1 MPSRTQEALDYHTQG
16 RPGKIAVVP
25 TKPVGT
31 QRDLS
36 LAYSPGVAEPCR
48 AIAQNTDDVFKYTT
62 RGNLV
67 AVVTDG
73 TAVLGLGNIG
83 PEAAKP
89 VMEGKGVLFKRFAD
103 IDVFDLELGSTD
115 PDDII
120 RFCEL
125 LEPTVGGINLEDI
138 KAPGCFYIEEELK
151 KRLSIPVFHD
161 DQHGTAI
168 ISGAALI
175 NALDVTGRKADQV
188 RVVFSG
194 AGASA
199 IATAEHYVRLG
210 VRRENITLCDSKGI
224 ITKSRAA
231 DLDPYKARFAQD
243 VAQGTLADAMK
254 GADVFVGLSV
264 AGLVT
269 GDMVKSMAKRP
280 IVFALAN
287 PDPEILPEDIRA
299 ARSDAL
305 IATGRTDYPNQ
316 VNNVL
321 GFPFIFRGALDVRAR
336 AINEEMKMAA
346 TRALAQLAREDVPE
360 AVAAAYG
367 ESTFRFGADY
377 LIPKPFDPRVLLWVA
392 PAVAKAAME
401 TGVAR
406 IPIDLDEYRGQLES
420 RLGRRREVMRDI
432 MLKARRDPRRIVF
445 PEGEHPR
452 VIRASVQVRE
462 EGVALPMLLGR
473 PDRIRRCA
481 QELGVD
487 LTNIEI
493 VDLYADEARAERYAD
508 RLWQQ
513 RQRKGLSLAEA
524 RERIRQPLYFGCMMV
539 AEGDADGLV
548 AGEEATY
555 PDTIRPALEVIGTA
569 PDVKHV
575 AGLYM
580 MILQQ
585 ELMFFADTTVNIE
598 PDAETLAEIA
608 LLSAGFVKRLGI
620 DPRIAML
627 SFSNFGSS
635 RHPESDKVREA
646 VEIVKRRA
654 PDLVVDGEMQAD
666 TAVVP
671 EILEGSFPFSSL
683 KEPANILIFPD
694 LNAANTCYK
703 LLARLGGA
711 EAIGPILLG
720 MAKPVHILQR
730 GSQAADILNLT
741 AIATVD
747 ALRAPAGPT
756 PKQGRAAHLKAG

>member
-1 MPSRTQEALDYHTQG
+1 MPRRKQEALDYHSEG

-48 AIAQNTDDVFKYTT
+48 AIANKPDDVFKYTA

-138 KAPGCFYIEEELK
+138 KSPGCFYIEEELK
-151 KRLSIPVFHD
+151 KRLSVPVFHD

-168 ISGAALI
+168 ISGAALL
-175 NALDVTGRKADQV
+175 NALEVTGRKAEEV

-210 VRRENITLCDSKGI
+210 VLRENITLCDSKGA
-224 ITKSRAA
+224 ITKSREG
-231 DLDPYKARFAQD
+231 LDPYKARFAHDID
-243 VAQGTLADAMK
+243 VKDLAQALV

-264 AGLVT
+264 AGAVSRE
-269 GDMVKSMAKRP
+269 MIASMGERP
-280 IVFALAN
+280 VVFALAN
-287 PDPEILPEDIRA
+287 PDPEILPEEIMA
-299 ARSDAL
+299 ARGDAI

-346 TRALAQLAREDVPE
+346 TRALAALAREDVPE
-360 AVAAAYG
+360 AVAAVYG

-392 PAVAKAAME
+392 PAVAQAAME

-406 IPIDLDEYRGQLES
+406 IQLDLEKYRHGLEA

-432 MLKARRDPRRIVF
+432 MLKARSDPRRIVF

-452 VIRASVQVRE
+452 VIRASLQILE
-462 EGVALPMLLGR
+462 EGVAHPLLLGR
-473 PDRIRRCA
+473 PDRVRRCA
-481 QELGVD
+481 EDLGIELDGV
-487 LTNIEI
+487 EV
-493 VDLYADEARAERYAD
+493 VDPLADEERHERYAD
-508 RLWQQ
+508 RLYHR
-513 RQRKGLSLAEA
+513 RQRKGMSLAEA
-524 RERIRQPLYFGCMMV
+524 RERMRQSLYFGCMMV

-555 PDTIRPALEVIGTA
+555 PDTLRPALEVVGTA
-569 PDVKHV
+569 EHVNHV

-598 PDAETLAEIA
+598 PDADTLAEIA

-620 DPRIAML
+620 EPRIAML
-627 SFSNFGSS
+627 SFSNFGSA
-635 RHPESDKVREA
+635 RHPQSLKVRDA
-646 VEIVKRRA
+646 VAIVKQRA
-654 PDLVVDGEMQAD
+654 PELVVDGEMQAD
-666 TAVVP
+666 TAVVLDV
-671 EILEGSFPFSSL
+671 LEHGYPFSAL
-683 KEPANILIFPD
+683 KEPANVLIFPD
-694 LNAANTCYK
+694 LNAANICYK

-730 GSQAADILNLT
+730 GSQAADILNLA

-747 ALRAPAGPT
+747 AHRAPTATAQSRTGRIRAG
-756 PKQGRAAHLKAG
+756 

>member
-1 MPSRTQEALDYHTQG
+1 MARRKQEALEYHEQG

-48 AIAQNTDDVFKYTT
+48 AIANDVDDVFKYTA

-168 ISGAALI
+168 ISGAALL
-175 NALDVTGRKADQV
+175 NALEVTDRKADRV

-210 VRRENITLCDSKGI
+210 VRRENITLCDSKGM

-231 DLDPYKARFAQD
+231 ELDPYKARFAQD
-243 VAQGTLADAMK
+243 APAGTLADAMK

-264 AGLVT
+264 AGVVT
-269 GDMVKSMAKRP
+269 GAMVKSMAKRP

-287 PDPEILPEDIRA
+287 PDPEILPEDIHAVRD
-299 ARSDAL
+299 DA
-305 IATGRTDYPNQ
+305 IVATGRTDYPNQ

-346 TRALAQLAREDVPE
+346 TRALADLAREDVPE

-367 ESTFRFGADY
+367 ETSFRFGPDY

-392 PAVAKAAME
+392 PAVAQAAME

-406 IPIDLDEYRGQLES
+406 IPVDLEEYRGRLEA

-432 MLKARRDPRRIVF
+432 MLRARRDPRRIVF

-452 VIRASVQVRE
+452 VIRASVQILD
-462 EGVALPMLLGR
+462 EGVAHPVLLGR
-473 PDRIRRCA
+473 PERVRRCA
-481 QELGVD
+481 QELGID
-487 LTNIEI
+487 LSSIEI
-493 VDLYADEARAERYAD
+493 VDPLADEERIERYAD
-508 RLWQQ
+508 RLWRQ
-513 RQRKGLSLAEA
+513 RQRKGLSHAEA
-524 RERIRQPLYFGCMMV
+524 RERIRQPLYYGCMMV

-548 AGEEATY
+548 AGEEMTY
-555 PDTIRPALEVIGTA
+555 PETIRPALEAVGTA
-569 PDVKHV
+569 PDVAHV

-585 ELMFFADTTVNIE
+585 ELMFFADTTVNID

-620 DPRIAML
+620 EPRIGML
-627 SFSNFGSS
+627 SFSNFGSA
-635 RHPESDKVREA
+635 RHEQSDKVRDA
-646 VEIVKRRA
+646 VRIVKRRA
-654 PDLVVDGEMQAD
+654 PGLAVDGEMQAD
-666 TAVVP
+666 TAVVH
-671 EILEGSFPFSSL
+671 EILEHSYSFSTL
-683 KEPANILIFPD
+683 REPANVLIFPD
-694 LNAANTCYK
+694 LGSANICYK
-703 LLARLGGA
+703 LLHRLGGA

-730 GSQAADILNLT
+730 GSEAADILNLA

-747 ALRAPAGPT
+747 AIGAPAGGVAPN
-756 PKQGRAAHLKAG
+756 PASRLRAG